1 MVAIDTLVNDFSPET
16 GFLLL
21 F

>member
-1 MVAIDTLVNDFSPET
+1 MVATDTLVNDFSPET